1 MIIIT
6 MLRILGMVNE
16 VYDLVF
22 EVYDLVFEVYDLV
35 FFFFFFIVGIRR
47 FIDLM
52 IGLAVFIE
60 RGGK

>member
-1 MIIIT
+1 MIIII

-22 EVYDLVFEVYDLV
+22 QVYMSLNVYDLVI
-35 FFFFFFIVGIRR
+35 FFFFFIVGIRR

-52 IGLAVFIE
+52 IGLAVFID